1 MKSRKGR
8 PRIYHDCPCCDRC
21 KKNDEVVAFGRRKN
35 KMKTKQVFYCNRCL
49 HKFTPD
55 DGFKNV
61 LYTPEIIME
70 ALALYVR
77 GLSGREVSNH
87 MREFKEVTVGETTV
101 LRWVKTYGGK
111 IADFDRNVRPKVK
124 GRIHNDEVVL
134 KVKGKKCYSIN
145 AIDSVTKFNI
155 ETYFTEHR
163 DKESFRQFFKN
174 IKAKINDQVME
185 IYKEEKKK
193 KKEERKLVTF
203 VSDKLEQ
210 YKDAFNKYFYRT
222 AKLVHGVPIA
232 CRKYGLQHNNTV
244 ERHNQFIGRRC
255 DLMRGFKD
263 GNSAATFLSL
273 NRVYY
278 NYIRPHSSLSWGTPA
293 EAAGINLHFEGNP

>member
-1 MKSRKGR
+1 M
-8 PRIYHDCPCCDRC
+8 
-21 KKNDEVVAFGRRKN
+21 
-35 KMKTKQVFYCNRCL
+35 
-49 HKFTPD
+49 
-55 DGFKNV
+55 
-61 LYTPEIIME
+61 
-70 ALALYVR
+70 
-77 GLSGREVSNH
+77 
-87 MREFKEVTVGETTV
+87 
-101 LRWVKTYGGK
+101 
-111 IADFDRNVRPKVK
+111 
-124 GRIHNDEVVL
+124 
-134 KVKGKKCYSIN
+134 KGKKCYSIN

-293 EAAGINLHFEGNP
+293 EAAGINLHFEGNPWIFLVKKFFIPFYLDIFAEETPYSHLLRDFMHQEDEDFAEELMNN